1 SLCSVLGQPQVADD
15 PRFAGNRAR
24 VAHRDELLAELEAP
38 LLTRTA
44 EGWFGQLTAAGVPCG
59 PINDLA
65 DAFAFADRLGL
76 QARVRIDDPNRDSPS
91 EQVANPI
98 RLGATPAVYRSA
110 PPRLGEHT
118 REVLAELGLSPAANA
133 TL

>member
-1 SLCSVLGQPQVADD
+1 V
-15 PRFAGNRAR
+15 
-24 VAHRDELLAELEAP
+24 P

-44 EGWFGQLTAAGVPCG
+44 DEWFEQLTAVGVPCG

-76 QARVRIDDPNRDSPS
+76 DARVRIDDPRRESPV

-98 RLGATPAVYRSA
+98 RLGATPAAYRTA
-110 PPRLGEHT
+110 PPHLGEHT
-118 REVLAELGLSPAANA
+118 SEVLAELGLSRAAGA
-133 TL
+133 TP